1 MTCVLTKLKSIT
13 ENWQSTDRVC
23 TLMFDEI
30 SLRRH
35 LQYDIAHDVVIGFED
50 DGTRRTKDVGSTALV
65 ILLAGIV
72 RNWVQPVAFAISKRQ
87 TNSSAIRTLLIGII
101 EQLQEAGITV
111 KAVICDQGTNNVSL
125 AGLLNVSTDEPF
137 FEVKGTKVYFL
148 YDTPHLMKCTRNN
161 LRAHKLQIGSETI
174 DWTYI
179 ETLFKVTHDTSADS
193 IAAPNYHLKSRLA
206 KKLTERHIYRKPFS
220 DMRVKYAT
228 QVMSESVAVALL
240 TLLAIGELPAAAK
253 PTADFLER
261 MDKLFDCLNS
271 SVVKQP
277 GDKLRYAIKEQ
288 SEHASFLEQC
298 LPWID
303 SWRFGSADKRQPHTI
318 KGWQVTIKA
327 VLLLWGEL
335 HQDLGFDSLLTRR
348 DDTSFLLAELSTFPV
363 SVLTTGAAQLGQ
375 ASGDEAVQVYPS
387 VSDTSPEV
395 PDIVKDNVVYYVS
408 GSLVK
413 SFLRSKSADCVCE
426 RFLTDEGPEQL
437 HGSHQFYS
445 LLAANNVPE
454 SLFGDLTA
462 PSDACYEY
470 VQQLEARFLKKIDSL
485 IHLGEV
491 CQTISKTITSETAVF
506 CSKECHERFVNMFAN
521 TRLGWYLKFRNQ
533 SFHEQKS
540 KHSVGAKKMR
550 KLAH

>member
-1 MTCVLTKLKSIT
+1 
-13 ENWQSTDRVC
+13 
-23 TLMFDEI
+23 
-30 SLRRH
+30 
-35 LQYDIAHDVVIGFED
+35 
-50 DGTRRTKDVGSTALV
+50 
-65 ILLAGIV
+65 
-72 RNWVQPVAFAISKRQ
+72 
-87 TNSSAIRTLLIGII
+87 
-101 EQLQEAGITV
+101 
-111 KAVICDQGTNNVSL
+111 
-125 AGLLNVSTDEPF
+125 
-137 FEVKGTKVYFL
+137 
-148 YDTPHLMKCTRNN
+148 
-161 LRAHKLQIGSETI
+161 
-174 DWTYI
+174 
-179 ETLFKVTHDTSADS
+179 
-193 IAAPNYHLKSRLA
+193 
-206 KKLTERHIYRKPFS
+206 
-220 DMRVKYAT
+220 
-228 QVMSESVAVALL
+228 VMSESVAVALL
-240 TLLAIGELPAAAK
+240 TLLAIGELPAAA
-253 PTADFLER
+253 TDFLER

-298 LPWID
+298 LPWTE
-303 SWRFGSADKRQPHTI
+303 SWRFVSADKRQPHTI

-335 HQDLGFDSLLTRR
+335 HQDFGFDSLLTRR
-348 DDTSFLLAELSTFPV
+348 LQQDPLENLFGIVRQQYGCNDNPTVFQFIAGLKHIMLGKLFKISESTNCEDDTSFLLAELSIFPV
-363 SVLTTGAAQLGQ
+363 SVLTTGAAQLSQ

-426 RFLTDEGPEQL
+426 RFLTDKGPEQL

-485 IHLGEV
+485 IHLGDV

-521 TRLGWYLKFRNQ
+521 IRLGWYLKFRNQ